1 MKADFFRHKVI
12 QAAFVVAAIIL
23 ILKVGQLQILDQ
35 SLKERA
41 DNVTLRKK
49 TIYPFRGM
57 IFDRNDK
64 LLVVNKPSYELDAT
78 YTQIDPSMDTVK
90 FCELLDISVD
100 DFKSYLDKDWRS
112 ARFNKSV
119 PFKFMKQI
127 SPEMFGQF
135 QEHLHEFPG
144 FEPVFRSIRSYPHQ
158 NAAHVLGYLGEV
170 NPLDIEQNPEKYK
183 LGDYKGMT
191 GLEKQYDDELRG
203 AKGRAF
209 ILRDNL
215 GREVGNLN
223 GGKLDSLAVT
233 GTDLVSSLD
242 LDLQQYGEHLF
253 KNKRGSVIA
262 IEPAS
267 GEILAMISAPNYD
280 PNDLIIS
287 SKRGETFSQLLN
299 DTIDKPFFDR
309 TLMAKYPPGSIFK
322 PILAL
327 AALQEGIITPF
338 KRQTCNGSYEVNTK
352 GFSQGCRDHPSPVTI
367 KSALQWSCNS
377 YFYQTM
383 RDYLNKEG
391 YTEPGLGLDELK
403 GYLEEFGIGTKL
415 GIDNS
420 HENSGFFPDSKYFDK
435 IHNEQGWQ
443 WRAPAILSL
452 GIGQGEIELTTLQMA
467 NIAAILANR
476 GHYYIPHLIKSFKD
490 SNIEIPARFRDR
502 KEISIDKKHFELV
515 ADGLRQVVSSGTGG
529 RANLAGLD
537 ICGKTGTSQNYSG
550 NRIDHSVFI
559 AFAPKDN
566 PKIAIAAFV
575 ENAGG
580 GSAVAAPISSLM
592 IEKYLTKEVKREY
605 LENRILEID
614 LLNKP

>member
-1 MKADFFRHKVI
+1 LKADFFRQKVI
-12 QAAFVVAAIIL
+12 QASFVAAAIIL
-23 ILKVGQLQILDQ
+23 ITKVGQLQILDQ
-35 SLKERA
+35 SLQERA

-49 TIYPFRGM
+49 TVYPFRGM
-57 IFDRNDK
+57 IFDRNEK
-64 LLVVNKPSYELDAT
+64 LLVVNKPSYELDVT
-78 YTQIDPSMDTVK
+78 YNEIDPNMDTLK
-90 FCELLDISVD
+90 FCRLLDITKD
-100 DFKSYLDKDWRS
+100 DFNTNLDKDWRS
-112 ARFNKSV
+112 VRFNKAV

-135 QEHLHEFPG
+135 QEHIHEFPG

-170 NPLDIEQNPEKYK
+170 STLDLDQNPTKYK
-183 LGDYKGMT
+183 LGDYKGKT
-191 GLEKQYDDELRG
+191 GLEKQYDDQLRG
-203 AKGRAF
+203 SKGLSL

-223 GGKLDSLAVT
+223 EGKLDSVAVT
-233 GTDLVSSLD
+233 GTDLISSLD
-242 LDLQQYGEHLF
+242 LNLQQYGEYLF
-253 KNKRGSVIA
+253 NNKRGSVVA

-287 SKRGETFSQLLN
+287 AKRGKTFSALIA
-299 DTIDKPFFDR
+299 DTVDRPFFDR

-327 AALQEGIITPF
+327 AALQENIITPF

-352 GFSQGCRDHPSPVTI
+352 GFSQGCRDHPSPVTV

-377 YFYQTM
+377 YFYQTL

-391 YTEPGLGLDELK
+391 STKPGLGLDELK
-403 GYLEEFGIGTKL
+403 GYLEEFGINTKL

-420 HENSGFFPDSKYFDK
+420 HENAGFFPDAKYFDK
-435 IHNEQGWQ
+435 IHNAQGWE

-467 NIAAILANR
+467 NLAAILANR
-476 GHYYIPHLIKSFKD
+476 GHYYTPHLIKSFKD
-490 SNIEIPARFRDR
+490 ETMDIPPRFRYKR
-502 KEISIDKKHFELV
+502 EVSIDKEHFDLV
-515 ADGLRQVVSSGTGG
+515 VDGLHQVVSSGTGG
-529 RANLAGLD
+529 RAYVPGLD

-580 GSAVAAPISSLM
+580 GSAVAAPLASLM
-592 IEKYLTKEVKREY
+592 IEKYLKGEVKRNF
-605 LENRILEID
+605 LETRIVDIN
-614 LLNKP
+614 LLNKT

>member
-1 MKADFFRHKVI
+1 MKADFFRQKVI
-12 QAAFVVAAIIL
+12 QAAFVAAAIIL

-49 TIYPFRGM
+49 TLYPFRGM
-57 IFDRNDK
+57 IFDRNEK
-64 LLVVNKPSYELDAT
+64 LLVVNKPSYELDVT
-78 YTQIDPSMDTVK
+78 YTQIDPDMDTVK
-90 FCELLDISVD
+90 FCSLLDITID

-112 ARFNKSV
+112 PRFNKSV

-127 SPEMFGQF
+127 SPEVFGHF
-135 QEHLHEFPG
+135 QEHLHEYPG

-170 NPLDIEQNPEKYK
+170 NPLDIEKNPTKYK

-209 ILRDNL
+209 VLRDNL

-223 GGKLDSLAVT
+223 EGKLDSLAVT
-233 GTDLVSSLD
+233 GTDLISSLD
-242 LDLQQYGEHLF
+242 LDLQQYGEFLF
-253 KNKRGSVIA
+253 NNKRGSVIA

-287 SKRGETFSQLLN
+287 TKRGKTFSALIN
-299 DTIDKPFFDR
+299 DTIDRPFFDR

-327 AALQEGIITPF
+327 AALQENIISPT

-352 GFSQGCRDHPSPVTI
+352 GFSQGCRDHPSPVTV
-367 KSALQWSCNS
+367 KSALQYSCNS
-377 YFYQTM
+377 YFYQAM

-391 YTEPGLGLDELK
+391 YTKPGLGLNELK

-420 HENSGFFPDSKYFDK
+420 HENAGFFPDASYFDK
-435 IHNEQGWQ
+435 IHNAQGWQ

-452 GIGQGEIELTTLQMA
+452 GIGQGEMELTTLQMA

-476 GHYYIPHLIKSFKD
+476 GYYYTPHLIKSFKD
-490 SNIEIPARFRDR
+490 TELDIPPRFRYKR
-502 KEISIDKKHFELV
+502 ELSIEKRYFDLV
-515 ADGLRQVVSSGTGG
+515 AEGLHDVVSYGTGR
-529 RANLAGLD
+529 RAFVPGLE

-559 AFAPKDN
+559 AFAPKDD

-580 GSAVAAPISSLM
+580 GSTVAAPIASLM
-592 IEKYLTKEVKREY
+592 IEKYLTDTIKRPY
-605 LENRILEID
+605 LETSIVELD
-614 LLNKP
+614 LLLNP